1 MFIAGLPDH
10 AASLAIVQ
18 STIELA
24 QRLGKRVVAEGVETF
39 AQWEMLRDIGC
50 DEVQGYFL
58 MRPTPAPAIAQML
71 RQQFDASVGHMSVDL
86 GHLADKNAL
95 VPDLNAI

>member
-1 MFIAGLPDH
+1 M
-10 AASLAIVQ
+10 
-18 STIELA
+18 
-24 QRLGKRVVAEGVETF
+24 ETY

-58 MRPTPAPAIAQML
+58 MRPAPATAIAQML

-86 GHLADKNAL
+86 SQLADKGAFEPN
-95 VPDLNAI
+95 LNVA